1 MDVFDLDRRVVG
13 EYSDFARSF
22 TRMRSPDI
30 RARIDEQYASDRFWP
45 EPILQLN
52 PHFQVGASVG
62 DLVAGGLL
70 HADTAKFFRQ
80 PGPASGE
87 AGPPFD
93 LYKHQVEAIQRAASG
108 ASYVV
113 TTGTGSGK
121 SLCFFIPI
129 IDKILRERA
138 TGGPR
143 RTRAIVIYPMNA
155 LANSQQEELGKFARN
170 APGLVEFARYTGQES
185 NETREAIAKSPPDIL
200 LTNFMML
207 ELLLTRQ
214 EALDRQVIKNCE
226 GLEFLVLD
234 ELHTYRGRQGADVA
248 MLVRRLRERLTPS
261 GVLQCIGTS
270 ATMAS
275 EGSTEGRNRVVAEV
289 ASRLF
294 AADVRPDNVITET
307 LRRATEP
314 TLSAE
319 RVRPQLAAA
328 IQNGVAPNISDE
340 GLRQSPLAIWVE
352 TALGVTRESETEPK
366 LVRATPCTLKVA
378 SERLAT
384 DAGIDE
390 PTAKAGL
397 QNLLAIASK
406 PERDRRGDGSAR
418 PFFAFKLHQFLSG
431 AGRAFATLEA
441 PGQRLVTLD
450 AQQFAPGRPDGVRLY
465 ALHFCRTCGQEH
477 HPVRLVDDEKGS
489 HFLARDIDEMA
500 DESDAEPHAEAT
512 TERPGFLMLEPS
524 DEEFTFQGR
533 EEDFPEE
540 WLEETKRGE
549 IRLKAGY
556 RRHRPERRLVL
567 PDGTESAA
575 GHPAWFLPGK
585 FRFCPTCSQTHD
597 ARGRDGNRLASLSA
611 EGRSSATTVLVSSVL
626 RWFHEP
632 EQFVEPDKRKLLG
645 FTDNRQDAALQ
656 AGHFNDFIFVSLFR
670 AATLRALEEAG
681 DQGLDPARSG
691 SALQKALGFFPVD
704 LERRPDWM
712 LNPSLEGFQTED
724 AEKALRDVLAH
735 RLWIDQRK
743 GWRYTNPNL
752 EQLGL
757 IRIVYRGLE
766 DFAANHDLFAS
777 GSPVLGAATPQQR
790 VQVLTELFNHMRQG
804 LAIEVEDLEPSALEV
819 KARLSRQY
827 LRPPWGFA
835 PEESPRSWS
844 QLVLD
849 PPARDRL
856 KARDESLL
864 LRGGAR
870 SQLGRRLR
878 SKSLWGR
885 SLDMHETNQLIRA
898 LLAAAER
905 YGYVVRF
912 RSAFGDDVPAWRLK
926 PSALRFAFGEG
937 QAQTARD
944 NPFFRDL
951 YSNLAD
957 LLGVAGGRAIFGFE
971 AREHTAQVDSVRRQY
986 RESRFRLGED
996 DRRMLA
1002 EHAEKEPDDPEPPRF
1017 LPALFCSPT
1026 MELGVDIS
1034 ALDAVYMR
1042 NVPPTPANYA
1052 QRSGRAGRSGQPA
1065 LVLTYCAAQSPHDQY
1080 YFRDPAAMVK
1090 GVVRAP
1096 TLDLANRDLITSHL
1110 NAIWL
1115 ASSEA
1120 ALSANIAEVLDAAS
1134 DDLPV
1139 RADLTEMLSK
1149 PRVATTAAGSM
1160 KRVLAM
1166 ISSELTPERAPWAED
1181 QALLAERTAKAA
1193 FEAFSISFNRWRE
1206 QVSAA
1211 EMQKAQA
1218 EKILSDRS
1226 VTDIRQRQDANQMRN
1241 QAEQQINLL
1250 LNGRASASSDYY
1262 TYRYLATEGFLPGYN
1277 FPRLPL
1283 QAFVPASRDGSRSQ
1297 VYLQRAR
1304 FLGISEF
1311 GPRSIV
1317 YHEGRGY
1324 RVVRALLGAGARDPD
1339 GTISTDA
1346 VFVCPSCGAGY
1357 FGTAP
1362 ERCVSCGSTLGDAD
1376 IVRNVLRI
1384 ESVATRAAERITAND
1399 EERQRQGFELQ
1410 TTFEWP
1416 QRDGHRDVREM
1427 IFRDGEV
1434 PVARFVYGAGARIV
1448 RLNLGLRRRKQKTVR
1463 GFDIDPVQG
1472 WWKKFDEAEDDD
1484 GDPRRVGSQRVVPA
1498 VEDHKNALLLS
1509 LQPPPADVTVF
1520 ATVQHALI
1528 RGFEQVFELEEG
1540 ELLGEPTPNRD
1551 NRRSLLF
1558 YEATEGGAG
1567 VLSEVSR
1574 RPGVLTEV
1582 ARRAL
1587 EVMHFA
1593 PPADIA
1599 QITAAEVLATD
1610 LERETCVAGCYRCL
1624 LSYYNQPDHEL
1635 IDRRR
1640 EEAIAILLSLA
1651 RAGASE
1657 DAASTDGTSGGG
1669 PFGSAGTGL
1678 VDALVTHGVERPD
1691 DVRDGSNGQILI
1703 WRKLYLA
1710 LAPEN
1715 EEASLKEKGFEVV
1728 VYAPG
1733 DGVDVAALATR
1744 LQSMLSGAA

>member
-1 MDVFDLDRRVVG
+1 MDVFDLDRRVVA
-13 EYSDFARSF
+13 EYSNFARSF
-22 TRMRSPDI
+22 TKVRSADI
-30 RARIDEQYASDRFWP
+30 KARIDEQYATNRFWP

-52 PHFQVGASVG
+52 PHFEAGTSFA
-62 DLVAGGLL
+62 DLVDGGLL
-70 HADTAKFFRQ
+70 HADTAKFFQSGQ
-80 PGPASGE
+80 PFTPH
-87 AGPPFD
+87 
-93 LYKHQVEAIQRAASG
+93 KHQVEAIQRASMG

-129 IDKILRERA
+129 IDKILRGRVQ
-138 TGGPR
+138 GSQR

-170 APGLVEFARYTGQES
+170 APGLVTFARYTGQES
-185 NETREAIAKSPPDIL
+185 NELREAIGNAPPDIL

-214 EALDRQVIKNCE
+214 ERLDRQVIANCE
-226 GLEFLVLD
+226 GLDFLVLD

-248 MLVRRLRERLTPS
+248 MLVRRLRERLTPAGS
-261 GVLQCIGTS
+261 AIQCVGTS

-294 AADVRPDNVITET
+294 AAEVRSDNVITET
-307 LRRATEP
+307 LRRATDP

-319 RVRPQLAAA
+319 RVRPRLAAA
-328 IQNGVAPNISDE
+328 IQAGVPNDVSDDD
-340 GLRQSPLAIWVE
+340 LKQAPLAIWVE
-352 TALGVTRESETEPK
+352 TTLGVVRESETQPK
-366 LVRATPCTLKVA
+366 LVRATPSTLEVA
-378 SERLAT
+378 SQRLAT
-384 DAGIDE
+384 DAGVDPDAARRALE
-390 PTAKAGL
+390 
-397 QNLLAIASK
+397 NLLAVASTT
-406 PERDRRGDGSAR
+406 ERDRRGQGSGK

-431 AGRAFATLEA
+431 AGRAYATLEA

-450 AQQFAPGRPDGVRLY
+450 SQQFAPGRPEGVRLY
-465 ALHFCRTCGQEH
+465 ALHFCRTCGQEF
-477 HPVRLVDDEKGS
+477 HPVWLADESDGKR
-489 HFLARDIDEMA
+489 FLARDIDEIA
-500 DESDAEPHAEAT
+500 DETDADADQDTPA
-512 TERPGFLMLEPS
+512 ERPGFLMLEPA
-524 DEEFTFQGR
+524 DAEFTFQGR

-540 WLEETKRGE
+540 WLEETKSGE
-549 IRLKAGY
+549 IRLKATY
-556 RRHRPERRLVL
+556 RRHRPDRRRVL
-567 PDGTESAA
+567 PDGTESAS
-575 GHPAWFLPGK
+575 GRPAWFLPGK

-597 ARGRDGNRLASLSA
+597 AKGRDGNRLASLSA
-611 EGRSSATTVLVSSVL
+611 EGRSSATTVLVSSAL

-632 EQFVEPDKRKLLG
+632 DRDVDVDKRKLLG

-670 AATLRALEEAG
+670 AATLRALDAAG
-681 DQGLDPARSG
+681 REGLDPARSG
-691 SALQKALGFFPVD
+691 SALQTALGFFPAD
-704 LERRPDWM
+704 MARRPDWM
-712 LNPSLEGFQTED
+712 LNPALEGFQIED

-757 IRIVYRGLE
+757 IRIVYRGID
-766 DFAANHDLFAS
+766 DFAAKHDLFAS
-777 GSPVLGAATPQQR
+777 GSEVLAAATAQQR
-790 VQVLTELFNHMRQG
+790 RDALTELFNHMRQG

-819 KARLSRQY
+819 KTRLSRQY

-835 PEESPRSWS
+835 PEETPRNWT

-849 PPARDRL
+849 PPARGRL
-856 KARDESLL
+856 RARDEGLL

-878 SKSLWGR
+878 SSNIWGR
-885 SLDMHETNQLIRA
+885 SLDIHETEQLIRA
-898 LLAAAER
+898 MLAAAER
-905 YGYVVRF
+905 YGYVNRF
-912 RSAFGDDVPAWRLK
+912 RSSFGDDILAWRLK
-926 PSALRFAFGEG
+926 PSALRFMLGDG

-951 YSNLAD
+951 YRNLAD
-957 LLGVAGGRAIFGFE
+957 LLGDADGRAIFGFE
-971 AREHTAQVDSVRRQY
+971 AREHTAQVDSARRQY
-986 RESRFRLGED
+986 RESRFRMGDD
-996 DRRMLA
+996 DRKALA
-1002 EHAEKEPDDPEPPRF
+1002 EHAEREPDDPEPPRF

-1096 TLDLANRDLITSHL
+1096 TLDLANRDLVTSHL
-1110 NAIWL
+1110 HAIWL
-1115 ASSEA
+1115 ASSQA
-1120 ALSANIAEVLDAAS
+1120 ALSANIAEVLDTAS
-1134 DDLPV
+1134 DSLPV
-1139 RADLTEMLSK
+1139 RPELVETLSK
-1149 PRVATTAAGSM
+1149 SNVAALAAESM

-1166 ISSELTPERAPWAED
+1166 AASELTPERAPWAED
-1181 QALLAERTAKAA
+1181 QAALAEKIAAKAFDEFSDA
-1193 FEAFSISFNRWRE
+1193 FDRWRE

-1211 EMQKAQA
+1211 EMQKVQA
-1218 EKILSDRS
+1218 EKILGDRS
-1226 VTDIRQRQDANQMRN
+1226 ITDIKLRQDANQMRN

-1324 RVVRALLGAGARDPD
+1324 RVVRALLGAGSRGED
-1339 GTISTDA
+1339 GSIATDA
-1346 VFVCPSCGAGY
+1346 VFVCSNCGAGY
-1357 FGTAP
+1357 FGMAP
-1362 ERCVSCGSTLGDAD
+1362 ERCVSCGSPIGDPD

-1416 QRDGHRDVREM
+1416 QRDGHLDVRELV
-1427 IFRDGEV
+1427 FHDGEA
-1434 PVARFVYGAGARIV
+1434 PVARLVYGAGTRIV
-1448 RLNLGLRRRKQKTVR
+1448 RLNLGLRRRKERTVR

-1472 WWKKFDEAEDDD
+1472 WWKKFDDAEEED
-1484 GDPRRVGSQRVVPA
+1484 GESRRAGNQRVVPA

-1509 LQPPPADVTVF
+1509 LQPAPNDMTVF

-1528 RGFEQVFELEEG
+1528 RGFERVFELEEG

-1551 NRRSLLF
+1551 HRRSLLF

-1567 VLSEVSR
+1567 VLSEVAR
-1574 RPGVLTEV
+1574 RPDVLTEV
-1582 ARRAL
+1582 ARQAL

-1593 PPADIA
+1593 PPENI
-1599 QITAAEVLATD
+1599 AEVTAGEILATD
-1610 LERETCVAGCYRCL
+1610 REAHSCVAGCYRCL

-1635 IDRRR
+1635 INRRDER
-1640 EEAIAILLSLA
+1640 AIAILLSLA
-1651 RAGASE
+1651 RAATNEVAATEGSLPSPSGD
-1657 DAASTDGTSGGG
+1657 DAIVARLAAQGI
-1669 PFGSAGTGL
+1669 
-1678 VDALVTHGVERPD
+1678 ERPD
-1691 DVRDGSNGQILI
+1691 DIRDGAGMPILI
-1703 WRKLYLA
+1703 WRRHYLA
-1710 LAPEN
+1710 LAAEDD
-1715 EEASLKEKGFEVV
+1715 AGALKDKGFEVV
-1728 VYAPG
+1728 LYPPG
-1733 DGVDVAALATR
+1733 DPVDIAVLAEILR
-1744 LQSMLSGAA
+1744 PLLSGAL